1 MKNKGLI
8 LLLVASLIA
17 TVYFSIKS
25 CNADLAVSNWKARY
39 DTAASEVKILK
50 NKAGVQ
56 VVEQAVA
63 QFSDQKSV
71 KEASAKAFNL
81 KKRDEKKVKKVNL
94 FAQVAQ
100 DFTITDSVPI
110 YVDATALTPDSI
122 KNDRLPK
129 HYNQQKQY
137 YSISGEIW
145 PDLLIIDSLKAYDT
159 LTFRVA
165 AKRSGL
171 FKPNETIIQ
180 AVHSSPYV
188 HTSGLTSMSVKHRT
202 NAWNRWIKPVAFAVA
217 GVAVGRSVK

>member
-8 LLLVASLIA
+8 LLLVASLVA
-17 TVYFSIKS
+17 TVYFTIKS
-25 CNADLAVSNWKARY
+25 CNSDLEATNWKARY
-39 DTAASEVKILK
+39 DTAMSEVKSFK

-56 VVEQAVA
+56 VVEQAIA
-63 QFSDQKSV
+63 QFADQKSL

-81 KKRDEKKVKKVNL
+81 KKRDEKMIKKVDL
-94 FAQVAQ
+94 FAQIAQ
-100 DFTITDSVPI
+100 ELKISDSVPI
-110 YVDATALTPDSI
+110 YVDATALTLDSS
-122 KNDRLPK
+122 KKDEWPK

-137 YSISGEIW
+137 YAISGEIW

-159 LTFRVA
+159 LSFRVA

-171 FKPNETIIQ
+171 FKPNETVIQ

-188 HTSGLTSMSVKHRT
+188 YTSGITSMSVKHRT
-202 NAWNRWIKPVAFAVA
+202 NAWNRWIKPIAFAVA